1 MKQLKQTIMKT
12 LIKILVIV
20 LIVFFWFNSCR
31 TGYVKQQG
39 KVYYKYINGG
49 DWTME
54 KELVDSADAA
64 TFTTIKTKLNL
75 SLGKDKDHVFK
86 NPFILR
92 FADPNTFEQVKEYY
106 WKDKNYVFLIGV
118 DFGRNDFRVQG
129 ADPKTFVL
137 MTYPWS
143 KDANHVYYYDD
154 SINEVSTNTFIAIDE
169 HWGKDGRYYFQHS
182 LKIDSVD
189 YNEAEVVSSDYIK
202 DKKHVFFHNKLV
214 KDANPNTFK
223 ADGAGFFG
231 HDDKYM
237 FDEEKNK
244 GPITEEYRNTYINQK

>member
-1 MKQLKQTIMKT
+1 MKT

-20 LIVFFWFNSCR
+20 LILFFWFNSCR
-31 TGYVKQQG
+31 TGYVKKHG
-39 KVYYKYINGG
+39 KVYYKYIHGG
-49 DWTME
+49 NWTMVSD
-54 KELVDSADAA
+54 LIDSADAA
-64 TFTTIKTKLNL
+64 TFTTIETKLNL

-86 NPFILR
+86 DPFILR

-118 DFGRNDFRVQG
+118 DFGRNDFRVVG

-143 KDANHVYYYDD
+143 KDANHVYYYVD
-154 SINEVSTNTFIAIDE
+154 SLEKVNPNAFISIDE
-169 HWGKDGRYYFQHS
+169 DWGKDGRYYYLHTS
-182 LKIDSVD
+182 KIDLVVYD
-189 YNEAEVVSSDYIK
+189 EAVVVSKDYIK
-202 DKKHVFFHNKLV
+202 DKEHVFYHDKLV
-214 KDANPNTFK
+214 KDANPKTFK

-237 FDEEKNK
+237 FDEEKNT